1 MQSIT
6 KGLIGILASSL
17 LVLSACSEDQSKTS
31 GLAEEILQKMTIEE
45 KVGQVIQADI
55 SAVTPEEAKEY
66 NLGSVLNGGNSA
78 PYGGKTSEWA
88 DWIKLADAYWV
99 ASTDNSDGG
108 VGIPII
114 WGTDA
119 VHGHNNLQS
128 ATIFPH
134 NSALG
139 ATRDVE
145 LMQRIGQVTA
155 REVRATGLDWVFG
168 PTIAVARD
176 DRWGRAYESY
186 SENPELV
193 AELGE
198 GLILGL
204 QGEPGADDFLGE
216 ERVVATAKHF
226 IADGGTQFG
235 IDKGDTI
242 LSKDDLVSLHG
253 LGYVKAFE
261 QDVQTVMSSFSS
273 VNGEKMHGSKDLL
286 TGLLRDEMGF
296 EGFVIGDWNGHAE
309 VPGCTA
315 TDCPESLL
323 AGVDMYMAPDSWKGL
338 YASVLEQVNSGEISQ
353 SRLDEAVLRILKV
366 KESSGLLANVA
377 PSERSMSRQ
386 ELLGSA
392 DHRAVA
398 RESVRKSLVLLK
410 NKNSVLPLNPSQTIL
425 VAGSGANSIQQQTGG
440 WTLSW
445 QGNDN
450 KNDEFENADTILAG
464 IEGAINSGGGNV
476 IFSEDASA
484 ANDADNKP
492 DVAVVVFGEQPYA
505 EYVGDVSDLVYEFSD
520 GENLQ
525 LIKKLKNQGI
535 TVVSVFLTGRPLWVN
550 EHINAS
556 DAFVVAWLPG
566 TEGAGVADV
575 LVANTDGEPRYAMS
589 GKLAFSWPS
598 VGTGEPINDASD
610 AGIQYP
616 FGFGLSYQD
625 VDNAAELSSVSGVER
640 SANVF
645 KGDVIIMGAAVAPFS
660 FFVGDSSNANT
671 PASAFNTSSLGNQ
684 IASNGTDYVAQEDSR
699 MITWTGGQSA
709 TVSARAQRSVDLTSL
724 GNVDL
729 LGLHVMWR
737 LDKKADGPI
746 NIGMSCGEGCVGGLD
761 ISNTLGA
768 QELSKWTKT
777 EIPLACFVENGLKA
791 DSVYVPFG
799 LRSAADWKLSLH
811 SASVK
816 PLSVP
821 EAVCP
826 N

>member
-6 KGLIGILASSL
+6 KSLIGIVASSL
-17 LVLSACSEDQSKTS
+17 LVLTACSEDQSKTS

-55 SAVTPEEAKEY
+55 SAVTPEDAKTY

-78 PYGGKTSEWA
+78 PYGGKTSEWEE
-88 DWIKLADAYWV
+88 WINLADAYWE
-99 ASTDNSDGG
+99 ASTDTSDGG

-139 ATRDVE
+139 ATRDVD
-145 LMQRIGQVTA
+145 LMQRIGEVTA
-155 REVRATGLDWVFG
+155 REVRATGLDWVFA

-193 AELGE
+193 AEFGE
-198 GLILGL
+198 ALILGL
-204 QGEPGADDFLGE
+204 QGEPGTDDFLNG

-226 IADGGTQFG
+226 IADGGTQYG

-242 LSKDDLVSLHG
+242 LSRDDLVRLHG
-253 LGYVKAFE
+253 QGYVKAFE

-273 VNGEKMHGSKDLL
+273 VNGEKMHGSEDLL
-286 TGLLRDEMGF
+286 TGLLRDKMGF

-315 TDCPESLL
+315 TDCPESLM

-338 YASVLEQVNSGEISQ
+338 YDSVLAQVQSGEISQ
-353 SRLDEAVLRILKV
+353 DRLDEAVLRILKV
-366 KESSGLLANVA
+366 KERSGLLASVA
-377 PSERSMSRQ
+377 PSKRSMTRQ
-386 ELLGSA
+386 DLLGTA

-398 RESVRKSLVLLK
+398 REAVRKSLVLLK
-410 NKNSVLPLNPSQTIL
+410 NKNGVLPINPTQSVL
-425 VAGSGANSIQQQTGG
+425 VAGSGADSIQQQTGG

-450 KNDEFENADTILAG
+450 KNEEFENADTILDG
-464 IEGAINSGGGNV
+464 LEEAIKSGGGNV

-484 ANDADNKP
+484 LNQATNKP
-492 DVAVVVFGEQPYA
+492 DVALVVFGEQPYA

-525 LIKKLKNQGI
+525 LIKKLKDQGI
-535 TVVSVFLTGRPLWVN
+535 PVVSVFLTGRPLWMN
-550 EHINAS
+550 KHINAS
-556 DAFVVAWLPG
+556 DAFIVAWLPG

-575 LVANTDGEPRYAMS
+575 LVANADGEARYDTT

-598 VGTGEPINDASD
+598 VGTGEPINDAND
-610 AGIQYP
+610 AGVLYP

-625 VDNAAELSSVSGVER
+625 VDNSTELSADSGVER
-640 SANVF
+640 SSNVF
-645 KGDVIIMGAAVAPFS
+645 TGDIVLKGAAVAPFS

-671 PASAFNTSSLGNQ
+671 PATAFSTSSLGNQ
-684 IASNGTDYVAQEDSR
+684 IVTNGTDYVAQEDSR
-699 MITWTGGQSA
+699 MMTWTGGQWGTA
-709 TVSARAQRSVDLTSL
+709 SARAQRAVDLTSL

-737 LDKKADGPI
+737 LDKKADGPMS
-746 NIGMSCGEGCVGGLD
+746 IGMLCGEGCMGSLD

-768 QELSKWTKT
+768 QEMSKWTKV

-791 DSVYVPFG
+791 DNVYVPFG
-799 LRSAADWKLSLH
+799 LRSAADWKVSLH

-821 EAVCP
+821 EAGCP